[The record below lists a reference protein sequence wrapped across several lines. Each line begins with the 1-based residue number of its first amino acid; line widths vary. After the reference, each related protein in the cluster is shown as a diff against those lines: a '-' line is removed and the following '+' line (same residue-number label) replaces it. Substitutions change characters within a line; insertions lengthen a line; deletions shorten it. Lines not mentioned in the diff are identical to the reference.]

1 MIHKLKWVQ
10 PNVEHFNLPVGPVN
24 FDCVAGVPIHCK
36 VDCFSKFS
44 PCTFEFDYR
53 NEAVLNVYASL
64 SDQAPDSENCD
75 VYAVGRP
82 THLKISNEPAHS
94 FDKKSLYLTISSDQ
108 NCQVT
113 VNTSFCLVDPLI
125 KINEAIKFG
134 KEKRKTKFD
143 LEDLQ
148 LKLNHDRK
156 KKNMTI
162 VEKNKDP
169 NIQFLRKQLYAGKE
183 SYR

>member
-1 MIHKLKWVQ
+1 
-10 PNVEHFNLPVGPVN
+10 
-24 FDCVAGVPIHCK
+24 
-36 VDCFSKFS
+36 
-44 PCTFEFDYR
+44 
-53 NEAVLNVYASL
+53 
-64 SDQAPDSENCD
+64 
-75 VYAVGRP
+75 
-82 THLKISNEPAHS
+82 
-94 FDKKSLYLTISSDQ
+94 
-108 NCQVT
+108 
-113 VNTSFCLVDPLI
+113 VDPLI